1 MAAYFNMGTGMTS
14 KRLRKPGEA
23 PSKHR
28 RIDGFDTV
36 EAAIVAFQAGQ
47 MVIVVDD
54 EDRENEGDLTIA
66 AEKVTPEAI
75 NFMARYG
82 RGLICLSMTGQRLDE
97 LDIPMIVNE
106 NTSRFETA
114 FAVPIDAKH
123 VTTTGISTADRAATI
138 QVAIDPATK
147 PADLA
152 KPGHVSPLRARDG
165 GVLVRAGQTEAS
177 VDLARLA
184 GLYPAGV
191 ICEIMNDDGTMARV
205 PDLRRFARRRKLPM
219 ITVAALIKYRMRHD
233 RLVRRVA
240 SAQLPTEHGPFLV
253 TAYESLIDGQTHMA
267 LVRGEL
273 GDGEGVLVRVH
284 SQCLTGDVF
293 GSSRCDCGRQLA
305 LAMERIAAE
314 GRGVLLYLH
323 QEGRGIGLG
332 NKIRAYELQDG
343 GLDTVEANERLG
355 FKPDQRDYGI
365 GAQIL
370 GDLGVRTMRL
380 LTNNP
385 RKFIGLEGYGL
396 AVQESVPLEVPPSE
410 FSENYL
416 RAKKEKLGHHLRSV

>member
-1 MAAYFNMGTGMTS
+1 VKSKENLKSEESSLGVGQTS
-14 KRLRKPGEA
+14 KE
-23 PSKHR
+23 
-28 RIDGFDTV
+28 GFATV
-36 EAAIVAFQAGQ
+36 EEAIQQFQAGG

-66 AEKVTPEAI
+66 ADKVTPDGI

-82 RGLICLSMTGQRLDE
+82 RGLVCLSMTGDRLDE
-97 LDIPMIVNE
+97 LDIPLIVNE
-106 NTSRFETA
+106 NTSKFETA
-114 FAVPIDAKH
+114 FAVPIDAKAT
-123 VTTTGISTADRAATI
+123 TTTGISAADRAATI
-138 QVAIDPATK
+138 RAAIDPNARSS
-147 PADLA
+147 DFA
-152 KPGHVSPLRARDG
+152 KPGHISPLRARDG

-184 GLYPAGV
+184 DLYPAAV

-205 PDLRRFARRRKLPM
+205 PDLRKFAENHKLPM
-219 ITVAALIKYRMRHD
+219 ITVEALIKYRMRHD

-240 SAQLPTEHGPFLV
+240 SASLPTEHGPFV
-253 TAYESLIDGQTHMA
+253 VAAYESLIDGQTHMA

-273 GDGEGVLVRVH
+273 GEGEKVLVRVH

-293 GSSRCDCGRQLA
+293 GSARCDCGRQLSLA
-305 LAMERIAAE
+305 LERVAKE
-314 GRGVLLYLH
+314 GRGVVLYLN

-370 GDLGVRTMRL
+370 GDLGIRTMRL

-396 AVQESVPLEVPPSE
+396 SVLESVPLEVPPSE
-410 FSENYL
+410 FSKDYL
-416 RAKKEKLGHHLRSV
+416 RVKKEKLGHRLSSV

>member
-1 MAAYFNMGTGMTS
+1 VKS
-14 KRLRKPGEA
+14 KDKLKPKDSSLEVDQTVKQRFA
-23 PSKHR
+23 
-28 RIDGFDTV
+28 TV
-36 EAAIVAFQAGQ
+36 EEAIQQFQAGG

-54 EDRENEGDLTIA
+54 EDRENEGDLAIA
-66 AEKVTPEAI
+66 ADKVTPDAI
-75 NFMARYG
+75 NFMAQYG
-82 RGLICLSMTGQRLDE
+82 RGLVCLSMTGQRLDE
-97 LDIPMIVNE
+97 LDIPMIVSE
-106 NTSRFETA
+106 NTSKFETA
-114 FAVPIDAKH
+114 FAVPIDVKAT
-123 VTTTGISTADRAATI
+123 TTTGISAADRAATI
-138 QVAIDPATK
+138 RAAIDQNAK
-147 PADLA
+147 PNDFA

-184 GLYPAGV
+184 DLYPAAV

-205 PDLRRFARRRKLPM
+205 PDLCKFVEHHKLPM
-219 ITVAALIKYRMRHD
+219 ITVEALIKYRMRHD

-240 SAQLPTEHGPFLV
+240 SAKLPTEHGPFVV

-267 LVRGEL
+267 LVCGEL
-273 GDGEGVLVRVH
+273 GEGEKVLVRVH
-284 SQCLTGDVF
+284 SQCLTGEVF
-293 GSSRCDCGRQLA
+293 GSARCDCGPQLSLA
-305 LAMERIAAE
+305 LERVAKE
-314 GRGVLLYLH
+314 GRGVVLYLN
-323 QEGRGIGLG
+323 QEGRGIGLA

-370 GDLGVRTMRL
+370 GDLGIRTMRL

-396 AVQESVPLEVPPSE
+396 SVLESVPLEVPPSE
-410 FSENYL
+410 FSKDYL
-416 RAKKEKLGHHLRSV
+416 RAKKEKLGHRLSLV